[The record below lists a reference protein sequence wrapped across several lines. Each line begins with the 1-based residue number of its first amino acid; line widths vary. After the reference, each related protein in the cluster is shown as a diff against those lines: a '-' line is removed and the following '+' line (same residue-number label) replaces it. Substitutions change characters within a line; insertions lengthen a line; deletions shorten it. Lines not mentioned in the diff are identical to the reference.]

1 VQLALL
7 MIFFQQEPEIERLVY
22 VVIFTENPNM
32 AKVEVEN
39 IQNID
44 RIADIPITKNL
55 PLI

>member
-7 MIFFQQEPEIERLVY
+7 MIFFQQEPAIERLVY

-39 IQNID
+39 IQTLTELQISQ
-44 RIADIPITKNL
+44 
-55 PLI
+55 

>member
-1 VQLALL
+1 
-7 MIFFQQEPEIERLVY
+7 MIFFQQEPAIERLVY